1 MAPFHYSPDLVP
13 AAKVYSPCQTNTHH
27 HKPMTDTGVSV
38 AAVQAQLQ
46 LMGHTIP
53 DTIIKAFLDSG
64 PAGGC
69 FWRQLCMYAL

>member
-1 MAPFHYSPDLVP
+1 
-13 AAKVYSPCQTNTHH
+13 
-27 HKPMTDTGVSV
+27 MTDIGVSV

-53 DTIIKAFLDSG
+53 DTVIKAFLDSG